1 MLTFSSSSDRAFRYA
16 ARYVEAAV
24 LICRLLNVL
33 PQVQATDLLVLI
45 CTRLLN
51 ALPSSGALEKP
62 VSAPF
67 MVPIAPGT
75 NVGYRCAGEAHEHSV
90 HDCSTGYQRAPFMV
104 TGALEKLMSAPFMI
118 IAPGTDVLRSWY
130 VPSPS
135 DPRDSPNPSTRYRR
149 APFMVTGALEK
160 LMSTPFMGWRQDN

>member
-1 MLTFSSSSDRAFRYA
+1 MGLAGGVGSVRYA

-67 MVPIAPGT
+67 MVPI
-75 NVGYRCAGEAHEHSV
+75 
-90 HDCSTGYQRAPFMV
+90 
-104 TGALEKLMSAPFMI
+104 GALEKLMSTPFMI
-118 IAPGTDVLRSWY
+118 HR
-130 VPSPS
+130 VPTCSVHGYRRAGEAHECS
-135 DPRDSPNPSTRYRR
+135 VHDYSTRYRR

>member
-1 MLTFSSSSDRAFRYA
+1 MGLAGGVGSVRYA

-67 MVPIAPGT
+67 MVPIGT

-90 HDCSTGYQRAPFMV
+90 HDS
-104 TGALEKLMSAPFMI
+104 
-118 IAPGTDVLRSWY
+118 PGTNVLRSWLQA
-130 VPSPS
+130 
-135 DPRDSPNPSTRYRR
+135 R
-149 APFMVTGALEK
+149 
-160 LMSTPFMGWRQDN
+160 WRSS